1 MLDTTAFQA
10 ALAARARYSKG
21 PAFGCRL
28 ALCHL
33 LTLEQRRKS
42 KESEASLL
50 EKDLVALR

>member
-10 ALAARARYSKG
+10 ALAARARDSTG
-21 PAFGCRL
+21 PAFGHRL

-33 LTLEQRRKS
+33 LTLEQRRKN